1 MFAVIE
7 TASGVALHLLEE
19 APEISEAGMTSPVL
33 APDIK
38 SGTHSVIEVDAPA
51 MAFVPGLLSVEAG
64 IWFVADQASYDAV
77 MAAQFEAKKSA
88 KLATLAARRWQ
99 AETGGIVFMGM
110 SIKTDEDTQRKITG
124 AYVQATRDSGFVV
137 KWKVAPGVF
146 IDLDAAAIIAIGDAV
161 TAHIQACFANEAALT
176 AAILA
181 AGDVAA
187 LSAIDIESGW
197 PG

>member
-1 MFAVIE
+1 MRYAVIE
-7 TASGVALHLLEE
+7 NDVVINAIE
-19 APEISEAGMTSPVL
+19 ADADFSHPGMEL
-33 APDIK
+33 
-38 SGTHSVIEVDAPA
+38 
-51 MAFVPGLLSVEAG
+51 
-64 IWFVADQASYDAV
+64 VADPDGSIHIGYARVAGEFGPPQIPLVDLKKERL
-77 MAAQFEAKKSA
+77 AA
-88 KLATLAARRWQ
+88 LAARRWQ